1 MLGAGCCDGWHHWS
15 ARGRT
20 VRRLL
25 RRRRGDSR
33 GMEDTITLRSRG
45 ARYGATPRVSREED
59 FGRRESLLLRRTVTL
74 FGVAVVAALAAIA
87 FRETYANAV
96 IMLRAAP
103 DIATD
108 PTPEPL
114 AVPEAEI
121 NDVIPSSVKVSDDVP
136 TAACACGSTVKE
148 TIALVF
154 DSLPH
159 DCTPLTSMD
168 KTCLSSDACG
178 ALKSTVNNACP
189 GVVS

>member
-1 MLGAGCCDGWHHWS
+1 MG
-15 ARGRT
+15 
-20 VRRLL
+20 

-121 NDVIPSSVKVSDDVP
+121 NDVIPSSVK
-136 TAACACGSTVKE
+136 G

-168 KTCLSSDACG
+168 KTCLSSDACS

-189 GVVS
+189 GVVSCA